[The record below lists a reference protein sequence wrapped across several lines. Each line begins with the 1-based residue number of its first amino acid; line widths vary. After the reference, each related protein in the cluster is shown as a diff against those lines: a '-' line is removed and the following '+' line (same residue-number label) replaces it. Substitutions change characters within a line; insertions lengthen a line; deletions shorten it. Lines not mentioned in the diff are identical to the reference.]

1 MLSYFY
7 VKFGMKCLKIRNHGQ
22 ENSELGSEKIGIKP
36 WQIWNLALKCNYKGV
51 IMYKRDIEKI
61 VREINET
68 FRVLVLTGPRQ
79 VGKSTLLD
87 SLMPENMTKVSL
99 DDETLREFAQN
110 DPKQFLDTYQKP
122 LFIDEIQYAPRLF
135 SYIKMEVDKDKSRG
149 QYWLSGS
156 QKFDLMKGVTE
167 SLAGRAGILNLNS
180 FSYNEIVKNENSE
193 VFDIENLKEKEHID
207 INELFEIIFKGGMPE
222 LFDVPKINRESFFDS
237 YIQTYI
243 ERDVRAIK
251 DIQNLDMF
259 KKFMKL
265 LALRNGTSLNCSN
278 ISKDLGVSDKTIKSW
293 VSILQASG
301 LVYLLQPYSSSE
313 IKKMTKMPRIV
324 FMDSGLACFLAD
336 FESARALQ
344 IGEHAGSYFEAFV
357 VSEIIKG
364 YSNKG
369 KRIDISYIRNDNSDE
384 IDLVICKNG
393 LIHPIEIKKTSTP
406 KMNMFK
412 NFKYLENSIL
422 KLGKGGLICN
432 YDKLIKIDENNS
444 IIPVSSVINS

>member
-1 MLSYFY
+1 
-7 VKFGMKCLKIRNHGQ
+7 
-22 ENSELGSEKIGIKP
+22 
-36 WQIWNLALKCNYKGV
+36 
-51 IMYKRDIEKI
+51 MYKRDIEKN
-61 VREINET
+61 VKEINET

-87 SLMPENMTKVSL
+87 SLMPKNMTKVSL

-110 DPKQFLDTYQKP
+110 DPRQFIETYKKP

-135 SYIKMEVDKDKSRG
+135 SYIKMEVDKDKTRG

-156 QKFDLMKGVTE
+156 QKFELMKGVTE
-167 SLAGRAGILNLNS
+167 SLAGRAGILNLSS
-180 FSYNEIVKNENSE
+180 FSYNEIVKNKSSE
-193 VFDIENLKEKEHID
+193 VFDIENPKERKYID
-207 INELFEIIFKGGMPE
+207 VNTVFEYIFKGGMPE
-222 LFDVPKINRESFFDS
+222 LYDVPNINRESFFDS

-251 DIQNLDMF
+251 DIQSLDQF
-259 KKFMKL
+259 KKFMKV
-265 LALRNGTSLNCSN
+265 LALRNGTSINYSN
-278 ISKDLGVSDKTIKSW
+278 ISRDIGLSDKTIKSW
-293 VSILQASG
+293 VSVLQASG
-301 LVYLLQPYSSSE
+301 IIYLLQPYSSSE
-313 IKKMTKMPRIV
+313 IKRMTKMPRIV
-324 FMDSGLACFLAD
+324 FMDSGLASFLAD

-344 IGEHAGSYFEAFV
+344 TGEHAGSYFEAYV

-393 LIHPIEIKKTSTP
+393 HIHPIEIKKTSTP

-412 NFKYLENSIL
+412 NFKYLENSVL

-432 YDKLIKIDENNS
+432 YDKLVKIDENNS
-444 IIPVSSVINS
+444 IIPISSVINS